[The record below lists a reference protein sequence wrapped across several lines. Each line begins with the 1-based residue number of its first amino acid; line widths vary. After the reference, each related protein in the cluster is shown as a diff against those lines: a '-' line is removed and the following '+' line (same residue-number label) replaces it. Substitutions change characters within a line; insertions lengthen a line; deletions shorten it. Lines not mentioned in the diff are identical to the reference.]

1 MKKFIYAIAAVLMI
15 MTVSQPVSAQTILD
29 TAYPAKIIGVGVRAS
44 FNTSTL
50 NTNFDDIIPEYAWNH
65 TQWGQGFSAGLA
77 VDINI
82 RNFFAI
88 SSGINLRARNNT
100 FRYLL
105 IDNEGLEAVE
115 GHWGGNYLEIPLLA
129 SLRLGVP
136 ELAQCHIDL
145 GPYFATGF
153 GGKVKHTIYSAEE
166 SPMMTYGLLTSYGKG
181 DYFGDKGMVNR
192 YDWGIRMG
200 IGFLVLQHY
209 YIGTHYNAGC
219 HNVLKSVKD
228 ATGRARGHNKS
239 WTFTLGYNF

>member
-1 MKKFIYAIAAVLMI
+1 MRKIIAAIAAVLMI
-15 MTVSQPVSAQTILD
+15 IAVPQSTSAQTILD
-29 TAYPAKIIGVGVRAS
+29 TGYPAKMIGVGIRAG

-88 SSGINLRARNNT
+88 SSGLNLRARNNT

-105 IDNEGLEAVE
+105 IDNDGLEAVE

-136 ELAQCHIDL
+136 ELGQCHIDL

-153 GGKVKHTIYSAEE
+153 GGKVKHTIYSADDAGLIY
-166 SPMMTYGLLTSYGKG
+166 YGLHTSRGKG
-181 DYFGDKGMVNR
+181 DYFGDKGMVGR

-200 IGFLVLQHY
+200 VGLLVFQHY
-209 YIGTHYNAGC
+209 YIGAHYNAGC
-219 HNVLKSVKD
+219 RNVLKDVD
-228 ATGRARGHNKS
+228 GATGRAKGHNKS
-239 WTFTLGYNF
+239 WTFTVGYNF